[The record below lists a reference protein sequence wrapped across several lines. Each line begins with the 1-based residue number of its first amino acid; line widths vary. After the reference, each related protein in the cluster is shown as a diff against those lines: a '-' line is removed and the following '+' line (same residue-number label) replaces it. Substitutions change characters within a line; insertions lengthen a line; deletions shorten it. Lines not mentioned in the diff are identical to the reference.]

1 MRAKKT
7 ITILGV
13 LMAMLLI
20 ATVVPALA
28 GGKGGEPGANCP
40 MADTI
45 NFRYVPPP
53 YMGTI
58 TGVRDESGNVSIFG
72 KVEQVGKS
80 DCFCEITAS
89 EPYFY
94 GKIEIPF
101 EELQANDI
109 RGACLIELDALGC
122 TCIIEPAY
130 VEIVGAGNLK
140 FSADKS
146 QFTVETVLMELQTN
160 VVSFK

>member
-40 MADTI
+40 MAESM
-45 NFRYVPPP
+45 NFQYVPPP

-58 TGVRDESGNVSIFG
+58 TGAWLEGSVYLFG
-72 KVEQVGKS
+72 KVEQVGNNA
-80 DCFCEITAS
+80 CFCEIT
-89 EPYFY
+89 
-94 GKIEIPF
+94 
-101 EELQANDI
+101 
-109 RGACLIELDALGC
+109 
-122 TCIIEPAY
+122 
-130 VEIVGAGNLK
+130 
-140 FSADKS
+140 
-146 QFTVETVLMELQTN
+146 
-160 VVSFK
+160 